1 MIQEKRE
8 SGLCRQVEEVPV
20 PEALEVGAAVPEV
33 EAVPEDIAVHRIA
46 VVIHHIEVHQ
56 ADIAH
61 ERISQQECLRISC
74 QKQLP

>member
-8 SGLCRQVEEVPV
+8 SVLCRQVEEVPV

-46 VVIHHIEVHQ
+46 ALRIEVQQVH
-56 ADIAH
+56 IAH
-61 ERISQQECLRISC
+61 DIISRQEYQSILKIKRYR
-74 QKQLP
+74 